1 MSKIGFWRWLW
12 RRIRKRIKKEA
23 LILLTAAMFSTAITL
38 FIIAVLIAN
47 VIVGAVAIPFF
58 LIAMLLMEY
67 MEYEERHASM

>member
-12 RRIRKRIKKEA
+12 RRRRKRIKKEA